1 MTTPAARPRLR
12 PGPRAR
18 DLGVP
23 LDGEPG
29 IENAITDVPGLTVGY
44 TTLIGD
50 DPVVTRTGVTAILP
64 RGADLAGAPCA
75 AGIAVLNGNG
85 ELTGRSWIEESGQL
99 QTPIAI
105 TNSHAVGAVHQG
117 VDEWMAERHP
127 AAAAQWM
134 LPVVGETWDG
144 YLNSINAGAVQPEHA
159 RAALD
164 SAASGA
170 IAEGNVGGGTGMN
183 CYGFK
188 GGTGTS
194 SRLVR
199 AGEQQW
205 TVGVLLQANFGS
217 RRELRVVGRPLGR
230 DSAAPCPMEASDWF
244 EHEVEAAGGA
254 ALGRAVPGAGS
265 VIVVVATD
273 APLLPDQCRALA
285 RRVPLGLARTGTTGS
300 HFSGDIFLAFSTA
313 NSGGLRSRMGTPGGT
328 VETLAHVSWGAID
341 ALYTAVVEATEEAVL
356 NALVAARDMEGRD
369 GHASFALPH
378 DEVRAAFAGAS

>member
-1 MTTPAARPRLR
+1 MTSAAQPRR
-12 PGPRAR
+12 DFPPRAR

-29 IENAITDVPGLTVGY
+29 PENAITDVPGLTVGY
-44 TTLIGD
+44 TTLVGD
-50 DPVVTRTGVTAILP
+50 EPVATRTGVTAILP

-85 ELTGRSWIEESGQL
+85 ELTGRSWIEEAGQL

-144 YLNSINAGAVQPEHA
+144 YLNSINAGAVRPEHA

-194 SRLVR
+194 SRVVR

-230 DSAAPCPMEASDWF
+230 DSAAPCPMEESDWF
-244 EHEVEAAGGA
+244 EREVEAAGGA
-254 ALGRAVPGAGS
+254 PLGAAVPGAGS

-313 NSGGLRSRMGTPGGT
+313 NDGALRSRMGTPGGT

-341 ALYTAVVEATEEAVL
+341 ALCTAVVEATEEAVL

-378 DEVRAAFAGAS
+378 DEVRAAFAGVA